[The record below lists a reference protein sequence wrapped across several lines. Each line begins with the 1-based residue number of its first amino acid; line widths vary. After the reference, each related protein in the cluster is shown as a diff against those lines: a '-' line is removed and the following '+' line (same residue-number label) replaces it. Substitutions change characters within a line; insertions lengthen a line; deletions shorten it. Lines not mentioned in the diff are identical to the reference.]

1 MCTRPSVHFYH
12 RSICCCY
19 SDRVRCDEQRSI
31 ADSKFNCSS
40 SVSAIVSLHD
50 DDDDDAQVVSAA
62 AASGFLENSEDL
74 DR

>member
-1 MCTRPSVHFYH
+1 
-12 RSICCCY
+12 
-19 SDRVRCDEQRSI
+19 
-31 ADSKFNCSS
+31 
-40 SVSAIVSLHD
+40 VSLH